1 MTREINVAEAK
12 SRFSEIIRRSADTGE
27 RFIVNR
33 RGKPV
38 GAIVSIGDL
47 WRIESMGEDEQTGGL
62 VEAAEAWADFE
73 HLDEV
78 VKDIYRA
85 REKAVDRKVGLT

>member
-1 MTREINVAEAK
+1 MTREINIVEAK
-12 SRFSEIIRRSADTGE
+12 SKLSEIIRRTAYGGE
-27 RFIVNR
+27 RFIVKR

-47 WRIESMGEDEQTGGL
+47 WRIESMGEDEQRGGL
-62 VEAAEAWADFE
+62 AEAAGAWADFD

-78 VKDIYRA
+78 IQDIYRD
-85 REKAVDRKVGLT
+85 REEAVDRKVELN

>member
-12 SRFSEIIRRSADTGE
+12 SRFSEIIQRAGYTGE
-27 RFIVNR
+27 RFMVKR

-47 WRIESMGEDEQTGGL
+47 GRLESMREDEQRGGL
-62 VEAAEAWADFE
+62 VEAAGAWAGFE
-73 HLDEV
+73 QLDEV
-78 VKDIYRA
+78 VRDIYRA
-85 REKAVDRKVGLT
+85 REKAVDRKVELS